1 MGLETR
7 CAVRVDDTMG
17 RREDT
22 DAMVQLEGDALMV
35 RGPVRITV
43 PRTTI
48 TAMTARDGVLTITHT
63 AGTLR
68 LSLGDA
74 AGKWKLKIA
83 EGPRSRAQ
91 KLGVKPGMRVTL
103 VDVNDPTIGREIA
116 EAGAVLVDDHLHD
129 ASQPIDLLL
138 TEVRSRVDLERIA
151 SFALTLRAGA
161 MWVIH
166 PNGVP
171 EVGDTVIFAEADK
184 YGLVSTKVMSFSTGM
199 SAERLSR
206 RR

>member
-1 MGLETR
+1 MI
-7 CAVRVDDTMG
+7 
-17 RREDT
+17 
-22 DAMVQLEGDALMV
+22 QLEGDALMV
-35 RGPVRITV
+35 RGPARITV

-74 AGKWKLKIA
+74 AGKWKSKIA

-151 SFALTLRAGA
+151 LFAKTLGAGA

-171 EVGDTVIFAEADK
+171 EVQDTVIFAEADK
-184 YGLVSTKVMSFSTGM
+184 SGLVSTKVMSFSTGM